1 MLEKIAYNKTT
12 ILKNTFSI
20 LLLILILVV
29 EGCFNF
35 LTFEF
40 KIERLLSLGFWTN
53 VATKVVLLVLVRMW
67 VMSIFIDV
75 ARNKN
80 LDLKFQRN
88 VNERLL
94 ETKDDKFP
102 KWVENVE
109 NRDIKIEFYKRKISK
124 KLARLEHHALS
135 RDRMLYF
142 SDNEEAKKTN
152 KYCKKR
158 KELEYILT
166 DEYIEKNFE
175 WLDIKIYPQIDSA
188 IFDCPVTNN
197 NIARK
202 YQLSSKT
209 KNAIL
214 GTLLSACFLTLVTQT
229 IWNSIELNGNKAD
242 LLVIM
247 ASLIMDFIFIG
258 WQGLTGIGN
267 AFSIVEQQE
276 ILPYVNRNR
285 ILEKYMYYKNPDK
298 LKETREWINQVKREC
313 RNDKEQKQTSN

>member
-80 LDLKFQRN
+80 LELKFQRN

-124 KLARLEHHALS
+124 QLAKLEHHASS

-142 SDNEEAKKTN
+142 SENEEVKQTN

-197 NIARK
+197 NIAKK

-285 ILEKYMYYKNPDK
+285 ILEKYMYFKNPDK

>member
-40 KIERLLSLGFWTN
+40 KIERLMSLGFWTN

-80 LDLKFQRN
+80 LELKFQRN

-109 NRDIKIEFYKRKISK
+109 NREIKIEFYKRKINK
-124 KLARLEHHALS
+124 KLAKLEHYASS
-135 RDRMLYF
+135 RNRMLYF
-142 SDNEEAKKTN
+142 SENEEVKKAN
-152 KYCKKR
+152 KYCQKR

-166 DEYIEKNFE
+166 DEYIEKNFA

-197 NIARK
+197 NITKK

-214 GTLLSACFLTLVTQT
+214 GTLLSACFVTLVIQT
-229 IWNSIELNGNKAD
+229 VWNSIELNGNKAD

-258 WQGLTGIGN
+258 SQGLTGISN

>member
-40 KIERLLSLGFWTN
+40 KIEKLLSLGFWTN

-67 VMSIFIDV
+67 VMSIFIDI

-80 LDLKFQRN
+80 LELKFQRN

-102 KWVENVE
+102 RWVENVE
-109 NRDIKIEFYKRKISK
+109 NRDIKIEFYKRKINK
-124 KLARLEHHALS
+124 KLAKLEHHASS

-142 SDNEEAKKTN
+142 SDNEEVKKAN
-152 KYCKKR
+152 KYCQKR

-166 DEYIEKNFE
+166 DEYIEKNFA

-197 NIARK
+197 NITKK

-214 GTLLSACFLTLVTQT
+214 GTLLSACFVTLVIQT
-229 IWNSIELNGNKAD
+229 VWNSIELNGNKAD

-258 WQGLTGIGN
+258 SQGLTGISN
-267 AFSIVEQQE
+267 AFGIVEQQE

>member
-12 ILKNTFSI
+12 ILKNTFSV

-40 KIERLLSLGFWTN
+40 KFDKLVNLGFWTN
-53 VATKVVLLVLVRMW
+53 IATKVVLLVLVKMW
-67 VMSIFIDV
+67 VMSIFIDI

-80 LDLKFQRN
+80 IDLKFQKQ
-88 VNERLL
+88 VNEKLL

-102 KWVENVE
+102 QWVENVE
-109 NRDIKIEFYKRKISK
+109 NREIKIEFYKRRINK
-124 KLARLEHHALS
+124 KLAKLEHKAKP
-135 RDRMLYF
+135 RDRALYF
-142 SDNEEAKKTN
+142 SENEEVKATN

-158 KELEYILT
+158 KELEYLLS
-166 DEYIEKNFE
+166 DEYIENNYQ
-175 WLDIKIYPQIDSA
+175 WLDIKVYPQIDSA
-188 IFDCPVTNN
+188 IFDCPITNSD
-197 NIARK
+197 ITKK

-209 KNAIL
+209 KTAIFA
-214 GTLLSACFLTLVTQT
+214 TLLSACFITLFLQM
-229 IWNSIELNGNKAD
+229 IWNSVELSGSKIQ
-242 LLVIM
+242 LLVILT
-247 ASLIMDFIFIG
+247 SLLMDFIFIVC
-258 WQGLTGIGN
+258 QALTGISS

-298 LKETREWINQVKREC
+298 LKETRDWINQVKREC
-313 RNDKEQKQTSN
+313 KNDSK

>member
-67 VMSIFIDV
+67 VMSIFFDV

-109 NRDIKIEFYKRKISK
+109 NRDIKIEFYKRKINK
-124 KLARLEHHALS
+124 KLAKLEHHAFS

-142 SDNEEAKKTN
+142 SDNEEVKKAN
-152 KYCKKR
+152 KYCQKR

-166 DEYIEKNFE
+166 DEYIEKNFA

-197 NIARK
+197 NITKK

-214 GTLLSACFLTLVTQT
+214 GTLLSACFVTLVIQT
-229 IWNSIELNGNKAD
+229 VWNSIELNGNKAD

-258 WQGLTGIGN
+258 SQGLTGISN